1 MAAREVVEPSRG
13 IHTGR
18 CSGVLSCEGIN
29 AVVLEL
35 VLQRMGSHE
44 WDHPM
49 DLAPVTYGH
58 FPLLLYS
65 VITGHS
71 H

>member
-1 MAAREVVEPSRG
+1 M
-13 IHTGR
+13 
-18 CSGVLSCEGIN
+18 LSCEGIN

-35 VLQRMGSHE
+35 GLQRMGSHE

-49 DLAPVTYGH
+49 DLAPVTYGY

>member
-1 MAAREVVEPSRG
+1 MAAREAVEHSRG

-18 CSGVLSCEGIN
+18 CSGLLSCEGIN

-35 VLQRMGSHE
+35 VLQRIGSHE
-44 WDHPM
+44 WVHPM

-65 VITGHS
+65 VTTRHS